1 MTGPTGGGTW
11 RIVMSDVL
19 LLDRLPE
26 YIQSSIKSGLDVRVH
41 CPKCDGGQTAELS
54 LSIRSMGE
62 GIVKLSCWRASCN
75 WYATTITDPNA
86 KIHSRKVK
94 EANYYRDPVYG
105 LAGDMLFRQER
116 GHVTRTFTTP
126 KRCMTYKA
134 TAAPFLDWW
143 RHDYAGDPRPLVIVE
158 DTLSAARA
166 YGAGFDAVAL
176 LGTNISVDDAKEISV
191 YTRDKRNTYLALD
204 RDAFLKALKLA
215 SRHAHII
222 PMKPV
227 CLDKDIKNMDT
238 DKDIQNL
245 FGAQD
250 DRRDSAVG
258 SSTTQ
263 ETGV

>member
-1 MTGPTGGGTW
+1 
-11 RIVMSDVL
+11 
-19 LLDRLPE
+19 
-26 YIQSSIKSGLDVRVH
+26 
-41 CPKCDGGQTAELS
+41 
-54 LSIRSMGE
+54 MGE
-62 GIVKLSCWRASCN
+62 GVVKLSCWRASCN

-105 LAGDMLFRQER
+105 LAGDMLDKLVSDYGLSPYEMAKHGWGMSEDRLTLIMSIRDPFRQER

-250 DRRDSAVG
+250 DRRDGAASR
-258 SSTTQ
+258 STTQ